1 MLKGE
6 VICNE
11 PDKEELKKLISRI
24 EQILDKYPYTTD
36 YNVHTHTSMMRAKE
50 TCEKLKQNINTLY
63 IDVDLFERPNV
74 SSINKDNDAFENNF
88 FEDSFF

>member
-11 PDKEELKKLISRI
+11 QDKEELKKLISRI

-36 YNVHTHTSMMRAKE
+36 WNAHTRTSMMCAKE
-50 TCEKLKQNINTLY
+50 TCTKLKQDINTLY
-63 IDVDLFERPNV
+63 IDVDLFERPSV
-74 SSINKDNDAFENNF
+74 SSIDRDNNVFEG
-88 FEDSFF
+88 EER